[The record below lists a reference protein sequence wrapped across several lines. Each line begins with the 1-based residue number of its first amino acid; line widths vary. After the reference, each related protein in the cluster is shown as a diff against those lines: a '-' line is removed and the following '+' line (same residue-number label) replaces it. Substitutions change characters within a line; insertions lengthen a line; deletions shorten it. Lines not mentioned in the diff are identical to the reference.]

1 MEEQTHKHIKEK
13 LRRMGRVTTMG
24 TNTSIVPFKPYNK
37 IGECILFI
45 IQNTKK
51 GFITIP
57 EISEFI
63 SANPKSVYKR
73 LNIMFKNEI
82 TSSFIERIVKKKKDS
97 KQIFFKPTKKMSGM
111 NIEQLYTIII
121 RSKPKVEVKLEE
133 IKEEVKIIPQSEPTP
148 KIEVKSEEVKIIPQ
162 SEPEPYYEL
171 FNLIRMVNEKIEDGT
186 LEVIIGLNKNG
197 RYVKIGLT
205 GINL

>member
-121 RSKPKVEVKLEE
+121 RSKPKVKVKPEE
-133 IKEEVKIIPQSEPTP
+133 IKEEVKIT
-148 KIEVKSEEVKIIPQ
+148 PQ